1 MKIYPIFIFLL
12 ITFAGPV
19 RAQKLQST
27 WNVQADSINPANYYG
42 VTVANGMIGLVS
54 SSNPLQMSDIVL
66 NGVYDNYGRGRVS
79 NILKG
84 FNFANVQLDIDGERV
99 GRQNI
104 SGMRQDLN
112 MKSASITTTFRFR
125 DKAQITYTVRALRQ
139 LPYTS
144 LIDVSITP
152 LQDINIVAASV
163 IEGPDILRNIHNYYS
178 EIDRPHVTIPL
189 LTSVAQSPTGKHTV
203 AASNSFIFTEPH
215 GQQPDII
222 HEEWDQNRHLAKFKK
237 TLKKGEVYHFSIVA
251 SETSTEHFADPRN
264 EAERLTIYAKL
275 QGRDKLLDGHQKAW
289 DKLWESDILVDGNP
303 GDQRDIRFA
312 LYHLY
317 SFVRKGTA
325 YSLSPMGLSGLG
337 YNGHVFWDT
346 ELWMFP
352 PLLVLHPDIA
362 KSLLEYRYQRLDA
375 AKRKALAHGYKGAM
389 FPWESAGSGQEETPV
404 WALTGPYEQH
414 ITATIGLAFWNYFR
428 VTHDKQWLR
437 EKGFPVLKEI
447 ADFWVSR
454 VEKDADGNYNINNV
468 VGADEWA
475 ENIDNDAYTNGA
487 AIIALKATA
496 KAAGI
501 LDEQADPRWS
511 EVANHIPLL
520 QLKNGVTREHA
531 SYNGEQIKQA
541 DVNLL
546 SYPLGLI
553 SSREQI
559 LKNLNYYEPRI
570 GAGPAMSHSVFSVL
584 YSRLGKAE
592 KAYELFKRGYKP
604 NEVPPFGVLAES
616 AGGTNPYFATGA
628 GGMLQAVLN
637 GFGGIEIADHGIM
650 RLKTPLPKSWNSI
663 KITNV
668 GSEGETI
675 INKN

>member
-1 MKIYPIFIFLL
+1 MIFI
-12 ITFAGPV
+12 AAPV
-19 RAQKLQST
+19 IAQESQSG
-27 WNVQADSINPANYYG
+27 WNVRADSIDPANYYG

-54 SSNPLQMSDIVL
+54 SSKPLQMSDIVL
-66 NGVYDNYGRGRVS
+66 NGVYDDYGRGRVS

-84 FNFANVQLDIDGERV
+84 FNFANVQLDVDGERV

-104 SGMRQDLN
+104 SKMHQDLD
-112 MKSASITTTFRFR
+112 MRSVSITTGFRFR
-125 DKAQITYTVRALRQ
+125 DKAQISYTVRALRQ

-144 LIDVSITP
+144 LIDVSIRP
-152 LQDINIVAASV
+152 LQNIKIVAASV
-163 IEGPDILRNIHNYYS
+163 IRGPDILRNIHNYYS
-178 EIDRPHVTIPL
+178 EIDRPHVMIPL

-203 AASNSFIFTEPH
+203 AASTSFIFTESH

-222 HEEWDQNRHLAKFKK
+222 HEEWDQNMHLAKFKK

-251 SETSTEHFADPRN
+251 SETSTEHFSDPRN

-275 QGRDKLLDGHQKAW
+275 QGREKLLEGHQKAW
-289 DKLWESDILVDGNP
+289 DKLWKSDIVVEGNP
-303 GDQRDIRFA
+303 DDQRDIRFA

-346 ELWMFP
+346 ELWMLP

-375 AKRKALAHGYKGAM
+375 AKQKALAHGYKGAM

-414 ITATIGLAFWNYFR
+414 ISATIGVAFWNYFR

-454 VEKDADGNYNINNV
+454 VEKDEDGNYDINNV

-487 AIIALKATA
+487 TIVALKAA
-496 KAAGI
+496 VKAADI
-501 LDEQADPRWS
+501 LDKDPDPKWS
-511 EVANHIPLL
+511 EVANHIPIL
-520 QLKNGVTREHA
+520 QFKDGVTREHA
-531 SYNGEQIKQA
+531 TYTGEKIKQA

-546 SYPLGLI
+546 SYPLGVI
-553 SSREQI
+553 SSQTQM

-570 GAGPAMSHSVFSVL
+570 GAGPAMSYSVFSVL
-584 YSRLGKAE
+584 YSRLGKAD
-592 KAYELFKRGYKP
+592 KAYSLFRKGYKP

-637 GFGGIEIADHGIM
+637 GFGGIEISDGGIKQ
-650 RLKTPLPKSWNSI
+650 LKTSLPKSWNSL
-663 KITNV
+663 KITGV
-668 GSEGETI
+668 GAGKRTI
-675 INKN
+675 INDDK

>member
-264 EAERLTIYAKL
+264 EAERLTTYAKL